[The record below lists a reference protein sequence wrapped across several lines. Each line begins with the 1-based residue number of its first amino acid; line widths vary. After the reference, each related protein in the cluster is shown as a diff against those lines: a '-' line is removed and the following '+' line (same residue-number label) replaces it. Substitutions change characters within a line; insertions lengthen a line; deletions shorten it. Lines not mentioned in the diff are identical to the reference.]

1 VSGKQLHPG
10 GDVCSHTQEIP
21 FILGPG
27 DALSGMGS
35 SDCLT
40 QMAAGSSPAELQPHV
55 EAVKGGNAMEQ
66 ENYVQ
71 NKGSYSCSKAFSQL
85 GLRAVSQLIFF
96 IIIAG
101 SPFCQTFA
109 EGKGK

>member
-1 VSGKQLHPG
+1 MPCLVW
-10 GDVCSHTQEIP
+10 
-21 FILGPG
+21 
-27 DALSGMGS
+27 GS